1 MLMPGTTRN
10 ATDDL
15 QAQILDS
22 IRKTQEAVV
31 DGLRSWTEAAGQFVP
46 RTGAWPGAERVPTP
60 DELVDAAYD
69 FTGEVL
75 KAQREFLHQAIQ
87 VTAPLYDRTEG
98 QGAKG
103 AARDQR

>member
-1 MLMPGTTRN
+1 MLMPSTTRN

-15 QAQILDS
+15 QAQVLDS

-46 RTGAWPGAERVPTP
+46 GTGAWPGAERVPTP
-60 DELVDAAYD
+60 AELIDAAYD
-69 FTGEVL
+69 FAGEVL

-87 VTAPLYDRTEG
+87 VTAPLSDRAEQHDGKTAG
-98 QGAKG
+98 HGKS
-103 AARDQR
+103 